1 MARFITTIIG
11 VGLLTVIAMPLSAT
25 AQSLGTFRWQLQP
38 YCNIVSVLVTQ
49 NGSIYRVEGTD
60 DQCAGGNDQASV
72 IGTAFL
78 NPDGTIGF
86 GLNIVTSPGG
96 RAVPI
101 DAAIDTSTLSGTWR
115 DSAGNSGT
123 FRFTPGAGTGGSPRP
138 TVPIEPSIPTSFV
151 LNQDGGFVARGT
163 FGTGNIPAS
172 GLGARMMWHPAKAA
186 FRAGEATIPV
196 WDDGNV
202 GVYSTAFGFTRW
214 PPVHSASRWA
224 ERIKR
229 LVLGAPRWGTIP
241 CVGRLQHGV
250 RLEHRRKRACEYHLG
265 RGNEGD
271 WRLLDRGRFE

>member
-101 DAAIDTSTLSGTWR
+101 DAAINTSTLSGTWR

-123 FRFTPGAGTGGSPRP
+123 FRFTPGAGTGGSP
-138 TVPIEPSIPTSFV
+138 VPPCRSS
-151 LNQDGGFVARGT
+151 Q
-163 FGTGNIPAS
+163 
-172 GLGARMMWHPAKAA
+172 A
-186 FRAGEATIPV
+186 FQ
-196 WDDGNV
+196 
-202 GVYSTAFGFTRW
+202 
-214 PPVHSASRWA
+214 
-224 ERIKR
+224 
-229 LVLGAPRWGTIP
+229 P
-241 CVGRLQHGV
+241 CS
-250 RLEHRRKRACEYHLG
+250 C
-265 RGNEGD
+265 
-271 WRLLDRGRFE
+271 